1 MTPMSGGDDAEEMD
15 VDASES
21 DDASVPP
28 TIETEITHGE
38 FLQHM
43 SSLREYIHAKHSRS
57 AMLNK
62 LMAVDRMCREER
74 SESIVHI
81 VQRQV
86 HMSIARALR

>member
-1 MTPMSGGDDAEEMD
+1 MTPMCGVDDVEEMD

-21 DDASVPP
+21 DGASVPP
-28 TIETEITHGE
+28 AIETEITHAE

-57 AMLNK
+57 AMFK

-74 SESIVHI
+74 TESI
-81 VQRQV
+81 VQRQYNGK
-86 HMSIARALR
+86 